1 MDIIAQHFE
10 KAKLINSE
18 LVSKALFDYIKSIS
32 KELIDFNKKQIYEDS
47 SDIYGDAIGFYSKA
61 TEIISKGTKKAG
73 EPFDGKDTGKWF
85 DNFYMTVYNN
95 IFYFGSTDPKTDDI
109 LSSDNW
115 LSHDLFGLTDENLQ
129 IAIDTKFKPFIIEY
143 YKKQLLL

>member
-32 KELIDFNKKQIYEDS
+32 KELIDLNKKQIYEDS

-85 DNFYMTVYNN
+85 DNFYMTVYNDV
-95 IFYFGSTDPKTDDI
+95 FYFGSTDPKTDDI

-129 IAIDTKFKPFIIEY
+129 LAIDTKFKPFIIEY

>member
-32 KELIDFNKKQIYEDS
+32 KELIDLNKKQIYEDS

-61 TEIISKGTKKAG
+61 TEKISKGTKKAG

-85 DNFYMTVYNN
+85 DNFYMTVYNDV
-95 IFYFGSTDPKTDDI
+95 FYFGSTDPKTDDI

-129 IAIDTKFKPFIIEY
+129 LAIDTKFKPFIIEY

>member
-32 KELIDFNKKQIYEDS
+32 KELIDLNKKQIYEDS

-129 IAIDTKFKPFIIEY
+129 LAIDTKFKPFIIEY